1 MTADRAGVERGFDC
15 WELHVGAAVPAADV
29 SYLDGETTAVDYCP
43 LRKRAG
49 SHLPRPFGALSP
61 SLEKCTS
68 LHTSAGWA
76 REEVAPPFG
85 FTPGR
90 PADALLPTSD
100 RQKHLRSVVHGRD
113 APRPES
119 LKPSSA
125 IPQGPRATRGLRF
138 PKLRKTPSTSGRK
151 KGRYTRTG
159 PKEEKRSTIQF
170 AGNQPLTTSFA
181 AFSPAICP
189 KTKQSRTALPP
200 TRFVPWMPPV
210 ISPAA

>member
-1 MTADRAGVERGFDC
+1 MRGRASRPSFDNGEPHTGAGVPRRT
-15 WELHVGAAVPAADV
+15 P
-29 SYLDGETTAVDYCP
+29 TTSTTKQPKSTASAKQTKFP
-43 LRKRAG
+43 L
-49 SHLPRPFGALSP
+49 SRPFGALRP

-68 LHTSAGWA
+68 LHTSAGWT

-90 PADALLPTSD
+90 PYDALLPASD
-100 RQKHLRSVVHGRD
+100 RQKHLRSVVHGRN